1 MKSKDKSNVENA
13 VLLDVDMIFA
23 TSWLAVSQLRN
34 GVKIEDGPA
43 LYHKACQHIDHARQ
57 QLEGS
62 KASPES
68 IEQMLYAL
76 CALWD
81 ESVMNR
87 GVQDDGYHQW
97 LKSPLQIRYFNT
109 LEAGEKLW
117 ERIHVELARAVPD
130 IALLTCFHR
139 VLLLGFGE
147 RFKEQSADYKGRQ
160 FKQEIL
166 TALER
171 QVPAF
176 TLNER
181 LPLVIRRSSTKTTQW
196 EVRAWWLGAIVFLV
210 LMRWA
215 LDASLQNDIQR
226 WLP

>member
-1 MKSKDKSNVENA
+1 MKSLQKSKTGKA
-13 VLLDVDMIFA
+13 VLLDVDMMFA

-34 GVKIEDGPA
+34 GVKVEDGRA
-43 LYHKACQHIDHARQ
+43 LYQKACQQIDHARQ
-57 QLEGS
+57 QLEAS
-62 KASPES
+62 TASPES
-68 IEQMLYAL
+68 TEQMLYAL

-87 GVQDDGYHQW
+87 DVQDDGYYHW

-117 ERIHVELARAVPD
+117 ERIHTELGKTAPD

-147 RFKEQSADYKGRQ
+147 RFKEQSADDKGRQ
-160 FKQEIL
+160 FKQELL
-166 TALER
+166 TALEQ
-171 QVPAF
+171 QVPA
-176 TLNER
+176 LNVDEQ
-181 LPLVIRRSSTKTTQW
+181 LPLVVRRSSTKTTKW
-196 EVRAWWLGAIVFLV
+196 EVRAWWLGAIIFLV

-215 LDASLQNDIQR
+215 LDSSLQNDIQD